1 MVKLLKI
8 ELKKI
13 MTYKVFWILMG
24 LYFLFLVLGILMA
37 GFSINNMIDNINK
50 NSPIPFPHV
59 TIYFFPN
66 IWQNIAF
73 FASIRYIL
81 ILPATVIIILITNE
95 FTNKTIR
102 QNIVNGLSRQ
112 EFLLSKLQLILLI
125 SLLITFILILGTFIL
140 GIINTDSQGMTMM
153 FKKISFAGGFFIQ
166 IFSFLVFAF
175 FTGFLLRNTGLSIA
189 IFTLYSLIIEP
200 VLYFILK
207 IPKLQPNNISQFLP
221 VNSVIRIVEYP
232 FFPVLKNLFRLNVQE
247 HLSLLDCVVP
257 LIYATVMVAIVYWVL
272 SRKDL

>member
-13 MTYKVFWILMG
+13 LTYKVFWILMG
-24 LYFLFLVLGILMA
+24 LYFLFLILGILLA
-37 GFSINNMIDNINK
+37 GFTINSWVDNMNK
-50 NSPIPFPHV
+50 HIPIPFPHIR
-59 TIYFFPN
+59 IYYFPD
-66 IWQNIAF
+66 IWQNITF

-102 QNIVNGLSRQ
+102 QNIVNGMSRQ
-112 EFLLSKLQLILLI
+112 EFLLSKLEVIFVI
-125 SLLITFILILGTFIL
+125 SLLITIILIIGTFFL
-140 GIINTDSQGMTMM
+140 GIANTDSQGMAMM

-166 IFSFLVFAF
+166 LFSFLVFAF
-175 FTGFLLRNTGLSIA
+175 FLGFLLRNTGLSIA
-189 IFTLYSLIIEP
+189 IFTLYALIIEP

-207 IPKLQPNNISQFLP
+207 IPKLQPNNVSQFLP
-221 VNSVIRIVEYP
+221 VNSVIRVAEYP
-232 FFPVLKNLFRLNVQE
+232 YFPILKNLMGLNVQE
-247 HLSLLDCVVP
+247 HLSLLDCAVP
-257 LIYATVMVAIVYWVL
+257 LIYATVMVGIVYLVL

>member
-1 MVKLLKI
+1 MVRLLKI

-13 MTYKVFWILMG
+13 LTYKVFWILMG
-24 LYFLFLVLGILMA
+24 LYFLFLLLGILMA
-37 GFSINNMIDNINK
+37 GVTLNSWIDNINK
-50 NSPIPFPHV
+50 QSPIPFPHV
-59 TIYFFPN
+59 TIYFFPD
-66 IWQNIAF
+66 IWQNITF

-81 ILPATVIIILITNE
+81 ILPSIVIIILITNE

-102 QNIVNGLSRQ
+102 QNIVNGMSRQ
-112 EFLLSKLQLILLI
+112 EFLLSKLQLIFII
-125 SLLITFILILGTFIL
+125 SLLITFILVIGTLILGMA
-140 GIINTDSQGMTMM
+140 NTGSYDMAMM

-166 IFSFLVFAF
+166 MFSFLVFAF

-189 IFTLYSLIIEP
+189 IFTLYALIIEP

-207 IPKLQPNNISQFLP
+207 IPKLQPNNVSQFLP

-232 FFPVLKNLFRLNVQE
+232 YFPILKKLMGLNVQE
-247 HLSLLDCVVP
+247 HLSLLDCAVP
-257 LIYATVMVAIVYWVL
+257 LIYAAVMVGIVYWAL

>member
-13 MTYKVFWILMG
+13 LTYKVFWILMG
-24 LYFLFLVLGILMA
+24 LYFLFLILGILLA
-37 GFSINNMIDNINK
+37 GFTINSWVDNMNK
-50 NSPIPFPHV
+50 HIPIPFPHV
-59 TIYFFPN
+59 RIYFFPD
-66 IWQNIAF
+66 IWQNITF

-102 QNIVNGLSRQ
+102 QNIVNGMSRQ
-112 EFLLSKLQLILLI
+112 EFLLSKLEVIFVI
-125 SLLITFILILGTFIL
+125 SLLITIILIIGTFIL
-140 GIINTDSQGMTMM
+140 GIANTDSQGMTMM

-166 IFSFLVFAF
+166 LFSFLVFAF
-175 FTGFLLRNTGLSIA
+175 FLGFLLRNTGLSIA
-189 IFTLYSLIIEP
+189 IFTLYALIIEP

-207 IPKLQPNNISQFLP
+207 IPKLQPNNVSQFLP
-221 VNSVIRIVEYP
+221 VNSVIRVVEYP
-232 FFPVLKNLFRLNVQE
+232 YFPILKNLMGLNVQE
-247 HLSLLDCVVP
+247 HLSLLDCAVP
-257 LIYATVMVAIVYWVL
+257 LIYATIMIGIVYLVL

>member
-1 MVKLLKI
+1 MKLLKI

-13 MTYKVFWILMG
+13 LTYKVFWILMG
-24 LYFLFLVLGILMA
+24 LYFLFLLLGILMA
-37 GFSINNMIDNINK
+37 GVTLNSWIDNINK
-50 NSPIPFPHV
+50 QSPIPFPHV
-59 TIYFFPN
+59 TIYFFPD
-66 IWQNIAF
+66 IWQNITF

-81 ILPATVIIILITNE
+81 ILPSIVIIILITNE

-102 QNIVNGLSRQ
+102 QNIVNGMSRQ
-112 EFLLSKLQLILLI
+112 EFLLSKLQLIFII
-125 SLLITFILILGTFIL
+125 SLLITFILVIGTLILGMA
-140 GIINTDSQGMTMM
+140 NTGSYDMAMM

-166 IFSFLVFAF
+166 MFSFLVFAF

-189 IFTLYSLIIEP
+189 IFTLYALIIEP

-207 IPKLQPNNISQFLP
+207 IPKLQPNNVSQFLP

-232 FFPVLKNLFRLNVQE
+232 YFPILKKLMGLNVQE
-247 HLSLLDCVVP
+247 HLSLLDCAVP
-257 LIYATVMVAIVYWVL
+257 LIYAAVMVGIVYWVL

>member
-13 MTYKVFWILMG
+13 LTYKVFWILMG
-24 LYFLFLVLGILMA
+24 LYFLFLILGILLA
-37 GFSINNMIDNINK
+37 GFTINSWVDNMNK
-50 NSPIPFPHV
+50 HIPIPFPHV
-59 TIYFFPN
+59 RIYFFPD
-66 IWQNIAF
+66 IWQNITF

-102 QNIVNGLSRQ
+102 QNIVNGMSRQ
-112 EFLLSKLQLILLI
+112 EFLLSKLQLIFLI
-125 SLLITFILILGTFIL
+125 SLLITFILILGTFII
-140 GIINTDSQGMTMM
+140 GIVNTDSPGMTMM

-166 IFSFLVFAF
+166 LFSFLVFAF
-175 FTGFLLRNTGLSIA
+175 FLGFLLRNTGLSIA
-189 IFTLYSLIIEP
+189 IFTLYALIIEP

-207 IPKLQPNNISQFLP
+207 IPKLQPNNVSQFLP
-221 VNSVIRIVEYP
+221 VNSVIRVVEYP
-232 FFPVLKNLFRLNVQE
+232 YFPILKNLMGLNVQE
-247 HLSLLDCVVP
+247 HLSLLDCAVP
-257 LIYATVMVAIVYWVL
+257 LIYATIMIGIVYWVL